1 MANSVMEGKK
11 MIQNIL
17 DKIINM
23 PMTDRVSRIRQ
34 QCLEMTGLAGNKAR
48 GPANPHAALLRQES
62 YHQTEGKY
70 PDTIRRAMA
79 VAHILR
85 GTPVEIGEDELIVGM
100 YPYCHL
106 TPEDEETFAEA
117 RQFQGSQPAV
127 HGSDHLALDN
137 DKLLTHGAKG
147 IMEEIAQ
154 RLTGVEPGDP
164 EATKKK
170 EFYEAARIVLEGLCD
185 FSDRYAAEAER
196 LANTETDEK
205 RREELLDIAQICRNV
220 PRKPA
225 SSFREAIQSVWFVH
239 LSIRIEGTGLCI
251 GRPDQFLYPY
261 YRKDKNAG
269 KLTDEETL
277 ELLEMYLIKLNEF
290 GTWPQGCMVGGVDAQ
305 GNDVTNE
312 LSYLCLRAMH
322 NLRVVNPSL
331 AIDWYECTPDD
342 LLRYGCKMLSEG
354 VSHPA
359 IFNGEV
365 IVPGLVDGGLAIE
378 DARNHI
384 HSTCIEMTPIGKSNI
399 WVAHGY
405 VNLAKALELALHNGI
420 DPLSGEQVGPQTG
433 ELPESSSLPE
443 LFIAWRKQM
452 AKMVADNA
460 QARYNARLHL
470 AEHSA
475 SPLISCFVHDCLE
488 RGKDVVAG
496 GAVYNNIYPQ
506 GVGLVNV
513 VDSMMVIKQFVYDD
527 NQLTLA
533 ELIQMCDRNFEGY
546 EDWRQRFINRA
557 HKYGNDS
564 PEADNFALD
573 VAQAWYDEV
582 MSHEAPMGGHFR
594 PGFLSWVQHGVLGT
608 QTGATPDGRLSRTA
622 LADSLSAAQGRD
634 KNGPTAMIKSATKI
648 DYRPA
653 NGGMVLNLKFSPSA
667 VRGRE
672 GVENLMQLLKSYL
685 RMGGFEAQVNVISA
699 ETLRDAREHPENYR
713 NLVVRVAGF
722 SEYFTSL
729 SREIQNEIIERT
741 ELSNF

>member
-1 MANSVMEGKK
+1 MIEGKK
-11 MIQNIL
+11 MIQNTL

-34 QCLEMTGLAGNKAR
+34 QCLEMTGLAGNKAS
-48 GPANPHAALLRQES
+48 GSANPHAVLLRKES
-62 YHQTEGKY
+62 YRQTEGKY

-106 TPEDEETFAEA
+106 TPEDEEAFAEA

-137 DKLLTHGAKG
+137 DKLLSHGAKG
-147 IMEEIAQ
+147 IMEEIARRNAQ
-154 RLTGVEPGDP
+154 VKTSDS

-170 EFYEAARIVLEGLCD
+170 EFYEAARVVLEGLCD

-205 RREELLDIAQICRNV
+205 RREELLEIAQICRNV

-225 SSFREAIQSVWFVH
+225 NSFREAIQSVWFVH

-261 YRKDKNAG
+261 YRNDKDAG

-290 GTWPQGCMVGGVDAQ
+290 GTWPQGCMVGGVDSQ
-305 GNDVTNE
+305 GNDATNE

-433 ELPESSSLPE
+433 ELHELSSLPE

-452 AKMVADNA
+452 AQMVADNA

-470 AEHSA
+470 AEHSG
-475 SPLISCFVHDCLE
+475 SPLISGFVHDCLE

-513 VDSMMVIKQFVYDD
+513 VDSMMVIKKFVYEE

-533 ELIQMCDRNFEGY
+533 ELVQMSDKNFEGY

-557 HKYGNDS
+557 LKYGNDS
-564 PEADNFALD
+564 QEADNLALD

-582 MSHEAPMGGHFR
+582 MSHEAPMGGRFR

-608 QTGATPDGRLSRTA
+608 QTGATPDGRLSKTA

-672 GVENLMQLLKSYL
+672 GVENLMQLLKGYL

-699 ETLRDAREHPENYR
+699 EMLRDAREHPENYR

-722 SEYFTSL
+722 SEYFMSL

>member
-1 MANSVMEGKK
+1 CLVGLTTIPKVSCCFDTQSESSV
-11 MIQNIL
+11 
-17 DKIINM
+17 
-23 PMTDRVSRIRQ
+23 
-34 QCLEMTGLAGNKAR
+34 
-48 GPANPHAALLRQES
+48 
-62 YHQTEGKY
+62 
-70 PDTIRRAMA
+70 
-79 VAHILR
+79 
-85 GTPVEIGEDELIVGM
+85 
-100 YPYCHL
+100 
-106 TPEDEETFAEA
+106 
-117 RQFQGSQPAV
+117 
-127 HGSDHLALDN
+127 
-137 DKLLTHGAKG
+137 
-147 IMEEIAQ
+147 
-154 RLTGVEPGDP
+154 
-164 EATKKK
+164 EATKKVLSNQQK
-170 EFYEAARIVLEGLCD
+170 EFYEATQIVLEGLCD

-196 LANTETDEK
+196 LANTTEDKK
-205 RREELLDIAQICRNV
+205 RQEELIEIAQICRNV

-225 SSFREAIQSVWFVH
+225 NSFREAIQSVWFVH
-239 LSIRIEGTGLCI
+239 MSIRIEGTGLCI

-261 YRKDKNAG
+261 YRKDKDAG
-269 KLTDEETL
+269 KFLSCFDTNSESSVETRRQLTDEAAL

-290 GTWPQGCMVGGVDAQ
+290 GTRPQGCMVGGVLAS
-305 GNDVTNE
+305 GNDATNE
-312 LSYLCLRAMH
+312 LSYRCLRAMH
-322 NLRVVNPSL
+322 NLRMVNPSL

-405 VNLAKALELALHNGI
+405 VNLAKALELVLHNGI
-420 DPLSGEQVGPQTG
+420 DPLSGQQVGPQTG
-433 ELPESSSLPE
+433 ELSELSSLPE

-460 QARYNARLHL
+460 QARYNSRLHL
-470 AEHSA
+470 AEHSG

-488 RGKDVVAG
+488 RGRDVVAG
-496 GAVYNNIYPQ
+496 GALYNNIYPQ

-513 VDSMMVIKQFVYDD
+513 ADSMMVIKKFVYDAK
-527 NQLTLA
+527 QLTLA
-533 ELIQMCDRNFEGY
+533 ELVEMCDKNFAGY
-546 EDWRQRFINRA
+546 EDWRQRFMNRA
-557 HKYGNDS
+557 PKYGNDS
-564 PEADNFALD
+564 PETDNLALD

-582 MSHEAPMGGHFR
+582 MSHEAPMGGRFR
-594 PGFLSWVQHGVLGT
+594 PGFLSWIQHGVLGT

-667 VRGRE
+667 VRGEE
-672 GVENLMQLLKSYL
+672 GIENLMQLLLSYL

-699 ETLRDAREHPENYR
+699 DMLRDAREHPENYR